1 MQIGLH
7 LFLSKKI
14 VFYTKLNM
22 QYSSD
27 FCCLVFQKKITLTTN
42 VFQQNVWDSAIL
54 ISNNQTDTVKETARI
69 SLNNLWALWKIN
81 EL

>member
-14 VFYTKLNM
+14 IFYNKLNM

-27 FCCLVFQKKITLTTN
+27 FCCLVFQKNIILTTN
-42 VFQQNVWDSAIL
+42 VFQQNVWDSSIL
-54 ISNNQTDTVKETARI
+54 MNNNQNSYVKENNKL
-69 SLNNLWALWKIN
+69 SLNNLWTLWKKN